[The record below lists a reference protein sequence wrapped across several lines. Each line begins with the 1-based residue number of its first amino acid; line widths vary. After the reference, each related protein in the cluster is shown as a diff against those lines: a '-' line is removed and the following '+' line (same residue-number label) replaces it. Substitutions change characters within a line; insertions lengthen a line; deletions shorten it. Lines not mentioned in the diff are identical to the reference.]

1 MKGEFKMLIIICDGV
16 KREVY
21 PTTYEQLNGEWIATP
36 AMLLKQAD

>member
-1 MKGEFKMLIIICDGV
+1 MITIICDGV

-21 PTTYEQLNGEWIATP
+21 PTTYEQHNGEWIPTP